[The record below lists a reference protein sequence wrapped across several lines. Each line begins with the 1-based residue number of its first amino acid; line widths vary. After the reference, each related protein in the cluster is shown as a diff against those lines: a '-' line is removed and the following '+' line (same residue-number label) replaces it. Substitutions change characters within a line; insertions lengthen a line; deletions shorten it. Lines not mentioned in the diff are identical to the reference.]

1 MERLISFPVFDHT
14 TLSIMAAVASAV
26 FVAELTDKDALLIL
40 TLATKHRPWFVFA
53 AASVTFTITTAIIAV
68 AGYFLVNVFPVYW
81 IKIVGGVI
89 MICYGFWGFLRGS
102 EKELAEEEKLL
113 ARTSLKS
120 MWPAFLA
127 VVSMLALL
135 DLAGDATEVLI
146 IVFVAHFRNVVLVFV
161 SALIG
166 LIAAN
171 ALETAVGNRLR
182 NHLSLKKLR
191 LFSLLV
197 FTTIGTAIII
207 TTVL

>member
-1 MERLISFPVFDHT
+1 
-14 TLSIMAAVASAV
+14 MATVASAV

-40 TLATKHRPWFVFA
+40 TLATRYKPWFVFA

-102 EKELAEEEKLL
+102 EKELAEEEEKLL

-146 IVFVAHFRNVVLVFV
+146 IVFVAHFKNVVLVFV

>member
-1 MERLISFPVFDHT
+1 MISFPVFDNT
-14 TLSIMAAVASAV
+14 TLAVMATVASAV

-40 TLATKHRPWFVFA
+40 TLATRHRPWFVFA
-53 AASVTFTITTAIIAV
+53 AASVTFTITTTIIAV

-89 MICYGFWGFLRGS
+89 MIGYGFWGFLTGS
-102 EKELAEEEKLL
+102 EKELAEEKEKLL

-146 IVFVAHFRNVVLVFV
+146 IVFIAHFRNVVLVFV
-161 SALIG
+161 SALIA

-171 ALETAVGNRLR
+171 ALDTAVGNRLR
-182 NHLSLKKLR
+182 NHLSLKRLR
-191 LFSLLV
+191 LFSPLV
-197 FTTIGTAIII
+197 FTIIGATIII

>member
-1 MERLISFPVFDHT
+1 
-14 TLSIMAAVASAV
+14 MATVASAV

-40 TLATKHRPWFVFA
+40 TLATRHRPWFVFA

-102 EKELAEEEKLL
+102 EKELAEEEEKLL

-146 IVFVAHFRNVVLVFV
+146 VVFVAHFRNVVLVFV

-182 NHLSLKKLR
+182 THLSLEKLR

-197 FTTIGTAIII
+197 FTTIGTAIIV
-207 TTVL
+207 TTIL

>member
-1 MERLISFPVFDHT
+1 
-14 TLSIMAAVASAV
+14 MATVASAV

-40 TLATKHRPWFVFA
+40 TLATRYKPWFVFA

-81 IKIVGGVI
+81 IKIVGGAI
-89 MICYGFWGFLRGS
+89 MIGYGFWGFLRGS

-182 NHLSLKKLR
+182 THLSLEKLR

-197 FTTIGTAIII
+197 FTTIGTAIIV
-207 TTVL
+207 TTIL